1 MTGLFRSWFEKF
13 TTNGAR
19 MLLFDSP
26 AFVLI
31 LILSLTKDRRTNFE
45 RHRPVPP

>member
-1 MTGLFRSWFEKF
+1 
-13 TTNGAR
+13 

-26 AFVLI
+26 PFVLILI